1 MSKLYI
7 DYNSYVDSSITR
19 GWKMVKHLA
28 WRDLSWS
35 TTNTKIASNTNSLVH
50 NSRTQSSLPKTNR
63 SFFNTSPSIQKPTQS
78 TLFSK
83 IRNTEGKSLL
93 QRKETFVTR
102 TNQTSKSKNT
112 DSNATRSSSQP
123 LTSINQPPWSTQQV
137 SLGVKATRPTTQEV
151 NLPPKQ
157 TPTSPPATKQPR
169 KAPTSHQVE
178 CHRHADYMHCGVM
191 ITVQD
196 SMMVGLVGGYTA
208 LALIVAVSLISIWAS
223 KYLPFFLKM
232 WWIKASSAQTYD
244 VNI

>member
-1 MSKLYI
+1 M
-7 DYNSYVDSSITR
+7 
-19 GWKMVKHLA
+19 

-35 TTNTKIASNTNSLVH
+35 TTNTKVASNTNSLVH

-112 DSNATRSSSQP
+112 DSNAERSSSQTLP
-123 LTSINQPPWSTQQV
+123 SSSQQPWSSQQV
-137 SLGVKATRPTTQEV
+137 SLGVKATTQEV
-151 NLPPKQ
+151 NLPPKH
-157 TPTSPPATKQPR
+157 TPTSTPATKQPR
-169 KAPTSHQVE
+169 KAPTSRQVL
-178 CHRHADYMHCGVM
+178 CHRHAYYKHCGVM
-191 ITVQD
+191 ITGQD
-196 SMMVGLVGGYTA
+196 NMMVGLVGGYTA
-208 LALIVAVSLISIWAS
+208 LGLIVAVSLISIWAS
-223 KYLPFFLKM
+223 KYLPFLLKM

-244 VNI
+244 VNT